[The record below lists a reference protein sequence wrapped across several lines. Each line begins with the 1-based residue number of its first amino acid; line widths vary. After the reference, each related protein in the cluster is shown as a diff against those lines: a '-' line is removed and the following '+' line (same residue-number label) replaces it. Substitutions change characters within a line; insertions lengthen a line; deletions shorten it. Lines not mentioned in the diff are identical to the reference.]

1 MTNAE
6 AAAAAP
12 RAALSYD
19 RIAQAVH
26 WLVAA
31 LAVTVVWLGWGIAWA
46 PRNTPRRD
54 LFVLIH
60 ESVGLTILAAMMF
73 RAWWRW
79 RHPPPPLPPALSR
92 LETGLAGLTHFALYL
107 FLILM
112 PLGGYSSAA
121 VAGHAVSYFGVFSIP
136 PLLPGNDRLS
146 QVAIAIHLVGQYPL
160 YLFVALHIAGALF
173 HGLVRRDGVLER
185 MLPLRRGPVAP

>member
-1 MTNAE
+1 MTDAE
-6 AAAAAP
+6 AIAAAP
-12 RAALSYD
+12 RAAQSYN
-19 RIAQAVH
+19 RVAQWVH

-60 ESVGLTILAAMMF
+60 ESVGLTILAAMVF

-79 RHPPPPLPPALSR
+79 RHPPPPLPPGLSR
-92 LETGLAGLTHFALYL
+92 LERGLAGLTHFVLYL
-107 FLILM
+107 LLIVM
-112 PLGGYSSAA
+112 PLAGYSSVA
-121 VAGHAVSYFGVFSIP
+121 VASHAVNLFGILAMP

-146 QVAIAIHLVGQYPL
+146 QVAIAIHLVGQ
-160 YLFVALHIAGALF
+160 
-173 HGLVRRDGVLER
+173 
-185 MLPLRRGPVAP
+185 

>member
-1 MTNAE
+1 MADAE
-6 AAAAAP
+6 ATAAGP
-12 RAALSYD
+12 RAAPSYD
-19 RIAQAVH
+19 GIAKAVH

-31 LAVTVVWLGWGIAWA
+31 LAVTVKWLGWGIAWT

-79 RHPPPPLPPALSR
+79 RHPPPPLPPALSP
-92 LETGLAGLTHFALYL
+92 LETALAGLTHFALYL
-107 FLILM
+107 LLILM
-112 PLGGYSSAA
+112 PIAGYSSAA
-121 VAGHAVSYFGVFSIP
+121 AAGHAVSYFGVFSIP

-146 QVAIAIHLVGQYPL
+146 QVAIAIHLLGQYPL
-160 YLFVALHIAGALF
+160 YLFAVLHVAGALF
-173 HGLVRRDGVLER
+173 HGFVQRDGVLER
-185 MLPLRRGPVAP
+185 